1 MGLVHVLMLHA
12 VTVMPSS
19 ARYPLLRPLD
29 RRPVDVPIE
38 RLLEHALVDLDGVDP
53 GGLRPAAL
61 ALEVVPEGGVVR
73 VVAGR
78 RDAGIYAYLP
88 LGWRVLK
95 KIECIIKGEM
105 DKAGGQELMM
115 PSLQP
120 IELWEQSGRLSAFGQ
135 TLFTVND
142 RKKHTLALGPTH
154 EEVITDLV
162 RRYVQSYRDL
172 PLLPYQ
178 IQNKFRDEPR
188 PRGGLLRVR
197 EFIMK
202 DLYSFDIDEEGL
214 EISYQKMIQAYK
226 RIYSRCGLPSIMVEA
241 DSGAIGGK
249 ASHEFMLVTETG
261 EDEIIYCPNCEY
273 AANIEKAKSVKL
285 KLEIKTLL
293 PTEEIAT
300 PNIKTIEEVADFV
313 GLPRSH
319 TLKAVFY
326 SVDNKLTFIVI
337 RGDIE
342 VNETKL
348 KNLLKCTELR
358 LATEPEVAA
367 AGLVAGSASA
377 IGLKDIKIIA
387 DESITLGS
395 NFIAGANIP
404 DTHLRNVNYPRDF
417 NIDVIADIATAKAGD
432 GCPKCSSK
440 LLSRRG
446 IEVGHVFKLGTFLS
460 EKLGACYLDK
470 DGVSHPIC
478 MGCYGIGVG
487 RLMAAAVEQ
496 NHDDKGIIW
505 PFPIAPYHVHL
516 CALRIDDPKVAE
528 AAAKLYSDLNSD
540 GIEVLYDDRTE
551 SPGVKFNDADLIG
564 LPLRLTVSP
573 RTLQN
578 QSVELKWRKGK
589 EAELLPLENI
599 AGYIKDLLRKHSEA
613 NTIFT

>member
-1 MGLVHVLMLHA
+1 M
-12 VTVMPSS
+12 
-19 ARYPLLRPLD
+19 
-29 RRPVDVPIE
+29 
-38 RLLEHALVDLDGVDP
+38 
-53 GGLRPAAL
+53 
-61 ALEVVPEGGVVR
+61 
-73 VVAGR
+73 
-78 RDAGIYAYLP
+78 
-88 LGWRVLK
+88 
-95 KIECIIKGEM
+95 
-105 DKAGGQELMM
+105 
-115 PSLQP
+115 
-120 IELWEQSGRLSAFGQ
+120 
-135 TLFTVND
+135 
-142 RKKHTLALGPTH
+142 
-154 EEVITDLV
+154 
-162 RRYVQSYRDL
+162 
-172 PLLPYQ
+172 
-178 IQNKFRDEPR
+178 
-188 PRGGLLRVR
+188 R